1 MAGLKPNECFCLNL
15 LMLFNENF
23 WEIRFTDFIPII
35 TVFLSSLLIYYIYNK
50 LNNKKELK
58 RVKSVFIRFKIIMTS
73 LITENKKEMNLIG
86 IGLSSIP
93 QEILN
98 KIGIILLDAKVNID
112 KSKFDNIYKN
122 PSVNFN
128 ITKTMSIMT
137 IVDKYLIINGKIE
150 NLITNQDIESN
161 TENIKAILLDMINH
175 AKEFYGIKIKEE
187 LASF

>member
-58 RVKSVFIRFKIIMTS
+58 NVKSIFIRFKIIMTS
-73 LITENKKEMNLIG
+73 LILENKKKMDIIG

-98 KIGIILLDAKVNID
+98 KIGIIILDAKVNVE
-112 KSKFDNIYKN
+112 SPEFDNINKN
-122 PSVNFN
+122 PSVKFN
-128 ITKTMSIMT
+128 ILKTMSIMT
-137 IVDKYLIINGKIE
+137 VVDKYLIIDGKIK
-150 NLITNQDIESN
+150 NLITNQEIESN
-161 TENIKAILLDMINH
+161 KENIKEILLDMIKH
-175 AKEFYGIKIKEE
+175 AKEFYGIKIKQE